1 MHAFEQS
8 MLVTAKLDMIQYA
21 AEASLL
27 HHKDQLGRVT
37 DLVKSV
43 RGYNDRRND
52 IAYGVFQILDVST
65 NHLIPSGGTSRNYPV
80 YNGASCLRSQIIAEL
95 QLR

>member
-52 IAYGVFQILDVST
+52 IAYG
-65 NHLIPSGGTSRNYPV
+65 
-80 YNGASCLRSQIIAEL
+80 
-95 QLR
+95 